1 MSKDYAIIFEDEYYH
16 RFYPIS
22 LSRPTFNLLAGS
34 KTNLERIRHHFSEF
48 EIFTLGRPHLSAGPN
63 LGHQFN
69 KLLLINGR
77 ALFRSSDLAFINE
90 LKNTDDS
97 SVAYIKN
104 GSLIAAVLS
113 PKIERD
119 LSQNISSL
127 YDQGQSEKIIQGV
140 KRIVDV
146 DILTLDYIWDPIFAN
161 PELIISD
168 FDEYFKEKNS
178 PSCKIGDS
186 FIYGRREIATDEDLS
201 ADTFSVIDARE
212 GPVIIGKDVKINP
225 FTYLEGPA
233 FIGDGCRL
241 VGGKITAGCSL
252 GNGCRIGG
260 EVENSIFIGNS
271 NKYHE
276 GFIGHSYI
284 GEWVNLGSLTTNSD
298 LKNNYSEISV
308 RQNGTV
314 VKTGSIK
321 IGCFIGDHTKT
332 GIGSL
337 LNTGAVI
344 GFSCNLFGGGLIMEK
359 EIPSFAWGNDFLRHT
374 FSLKK
379 AVETAEIVL
388 KRRNAKFDESH
399 RCLFEHIFNESAI
412 QREIWLNIPK
422 YT

>member
-1 MSKDYAIIFEDEYYH
+1 MSKDYIVVFEDEYYH

-34 KTNLERIRHHFSEF
+34 KTNLERIKHHFSEF
-48 EIFTLGRPHLSAGPN
+48 EIFTICRPHLSTKSN
-63 LGHQFN
+63 ISHQFN
-69 KLLLINGR
+69 RLLLINGR

-97 SVAYIKN
+97 VAYIKN

-113 PKIERD
+113 PKTERD
-119 LSQNISSL
+119 LLQNTPL

-140 KRIVDV
+140 KKSVDV
-146 DILTLDYIWDPIFAN
+146 DILTLDYIWDPLSSN
-161 PELIISD
+161 QELLKSD

-178 PSCKIGDS
+178 PCKIGDS
-186 FIYGRREIATDEDLS
+186 FAYGRSQIATNEDLS

-212 GPVIIGKDVKINP
+212 GPVIIGKGVKISP

-260 EVENSIFIGNS
+260 EVENSIFVGNS

-298 LKNNYSEISV
+298 LKNNYSEISIK
-308 RQNGTV
+308 QNGTV

-359 EIPSFAWGNDFLRHT
+359 EIPSFAWGNDSLRHT

-388 KRRNAKFDESH
+388 KRRNAKFNEN
-399 RCLFEHIFNESAI
+399 RLFEHIFNESAI
-412 QREIWLNIPK
+412 QREIWLNK
-422 YT
+422 S